1 MTRTTRKDA
10 ITSKDWLIAIKEAEG
25 YSFYEHK
32 PNR

>member
-10 ITSKDWLIAIKEAEG
+10 TTSKDRLIAIKKAEG